1 MQTPPPY
8 GAQFG
13 PPPKKSNQLSYIL
26 IGVSLVCIG
35 LCGVGGYFAWQQAKG
50 VIDTGMTMV
59 GCTADLKVIRDS
71 LVAYANEK
79 GAFPKAETWQDDIR
93 DKVTAGVAA
102 SNKEFE
108 EAPFKIS
115 RIDPNGEWN
124 CVVKDSTGKEIKYGF
139 AYNSEVAGKKMAE
152 IKDPATMVLVFE
164 SDKTGKNLA
173 MKYALPPGKPEPK
186 FMNQPREWLKAM
198 VSGDVDFD
206 FEGGSAK
213 GSASSK

>member
-1 MQTPPPY
+1 
-8 GAQFG
+8 
-13 PPPKKSNQLSYIL
+13 
-26 IGVSLVCIG
+26 V
-35 LCGVGGYFAWQQAKG
+35 
-50 VIDTGMTMV
+50 DTGMTMV

-164 SDKTGKNLA
+164 SEKTGKNLA